1 MLNEVG
7 PSQIGDL
14 ADLVVDLELPELG
27 VKKLIRSILGGNFP
41 DHNYFTSWL
50 YIFIFLSPNI
60 VN

>member
-7 PSQIGDL
+7 LSQIGDL

-41 DHNYFTSWL
+41 DLNYFTSWL
-50 YIFIFLSPNI
+50 YIFVFLSPNI